1 MAKKRAHSSHWLN
14 QRWWRFAVAE
24 WIGLSLSFLSVVLI
38 FCVFFIRRHTLEYH
52 FEHTFAVR
60 DPEFF
65 GSALALSDAVPVA
78 GNKIELLA
86 NGDEYFPAML
96 KARSEERRVGREWK

>member
-1 MAKKRAHSSHWLN
+1 MAKKQKHPGGTLH

-24 WIGLSLSFLSVVLI
+24 WIGLTLAFLVVVLI
-38 FCVFFIRRHTLEYH
+38 FCLFFIRRHTLEYNLD
-52 FEHTFAVR
+52 HTFSVH

-65 GSALALSDAVPVA
+65 GSALALSDPVPIS

-96 KARSEERRVGREWK
+96 KAIGAAEKTVNFA